1 MAPRIEDCVLLVK
14 DAMTNVREL
23 SQLLRPS
30 ILDDFGLT
38 ASLQWLADSF
48 TQRTSIEVKVRLAQC
63 PRLATETETS
73 LFRIA
78 QEGLTNVARHSGA
91 TAVEIVLQQGAKS
104 LVLSISDNGRG
115 LGPDGGANGGFGLA
129 GIRERVRA
137 AGGEMHLR
145 SSRHGLTISVEV
157 PIDAARE
164 REEDPSLIGG

>member
-1 MAPRIEDCVLLVK
+1 
-14 DAMTNVREL
+14 
-23 SQLLRPS
+23 
-30 ILDDFGLT
+30 
-38 ASLQWLADSF
+38 
-48 TQRTSIEVKVRLAQC
+48 
-63 PRLATETETS
+63 
-73 LFRIA
+73 
-78 QEGLTNVARHSGA
+78 
-91 TAVEIVLQQGAKS
+91 VEIVLQQGAKS